1 MKCEEVIELM
11 HRELDG
17 DLIAQEQQGLLQ
29 HLASCHDCHT
39 LFEQLKTLS
48 FRLESLPKVTPAYS
62 IVDQV
67 LPILD
72 QVDQTNQAR
81 GLSVVKSTE
90 RSKSTII
97 KRSRKLWIPGLA
109 LTASFFIGILL
120 LNSTSSDIN
129 QMSQDSNYNQPAES
143 IGIASIESPE
153 SDTNM
158 RAETTSGHDGGGE
171 EVAKSGTV
179 SGTEESGSTHSVTSE
194 NVVRENELGEKEKT
208 EEETQLSDLES
219 GYFDEDPIEYP
230 SPDGVYSAY
239 EGYGDEDIRV
249 KKEDRPYYMTKAQNQ
264 WEKPWEVI
272 SMEWISNS
280 ELYYILYHPE
290 EDEEQ
295 YWMLYADERTE
306 EQLEGPYVTEA
317 E

>member
-17 DLIAQEQQGLLQ
+17 DLIVREQKGLLQ

-39 LFEQLKTLS
+39 LFDQLKALS

-67 LPILD
+67 LPKLD
-72 QVDQTNQAR
+72 QVDQINKVQ
-81 GLSVVKSTE
+81 GLSIVSNTE
-90 RSKSTII
+90 RSNNSIV

-109 LTASFFIGILL
+109 LAASFLIALL
-120 LNSTSSDIN
+120 ISNSSTSDMN
-129 QMSQDSNYNQPAES
+129 QMSQDSSSNQPAES
-143 IGIASIESPE
+143 YGIANIEEATE
-153 SDTNM
+153 SDDNM
-158 RAETTSGHDGGGE
+158 RVESTAGHSDGGGE
-171 EVAKSGTV
+171 EVAKSGT
-179 SGTEESGSTHSVTSE
+179 GPDEPGSTSTSFTSAYE
-194 NVVRENELGEKEKT
+194 DKDERE
-208 EEETQLSDLES
+208 
-219 GYFDEDPIEYP
+219 EDHVEYY

-239 EGYGDEDIRV
+239 EGYGDEDIRI
-249 KKEDRPYYMTKAQNQ
+249 KKEDRPYYMTKTQNQ

-280 ELYYILYHPE
+280 ELYYILSHPE
-290 EDEEQ
+290 EDEKQ

-306 EQLEGPYVTEA
+306 EQLEGPYVAEA